1 MDVSDEEWEDWL
13 KFLEE
18 YNKKKE
24 QKRNESLLYW
34 VYRKLKGED
43 V

>member
-1 MDVSDEEWEDWL
+1 MDISDEEWEDWL

-18 YNKKKE
+18 YSRKKE